1 MNIQC
6 FLRCKI
12 WEPIETWFYNVRNG
26 IENIKNWLP
35 TIWEDRNWDHYYI
48 YVILRR
54 KLHLM
59 EQNIRHNGHH
69 VNAERDADNIKVC
82 VNLLDRLIAD
92 DYHEMAFGKHDKKW
106 GDIELRTKP
115 VEGRDDIV
123 GVDIH
128 RDKVIT
134 EDDKKQE
141 RKEFK
146 NAAEHETYL
155 REQDLDLLFKNMRK
169 YIQTWW
175 D

>member
-1 MNIQC
+1 MNTKW
-6 FLRCKI
+6 LKCKI
-12 WEPIETWFYNVRNG
+12 WDPIETFFYNVRNG
-26 IENIKNWLP
+26 VENIKNWLHI
-35 TIWEDRNWDHYYI
+35 IWEDRNWDHYYI
-48 YVILRR
+48 YVVLRH

-59 EQNIRHNGHH
+59 EKNIRENGCH
-69 VNAERDADNIKVC
+69 VNANKDADNIKVC

-92 DYHEMAFGKHDKKW
+92 DYHEMAFKKHDEKW

-115 VEGRDDIV
+115 SEKYKDLYS
-123 GVDIH
+123 VDVH
-128 RDKVIT
+128 RDNIKT
-134 EDDKKQE
+134 KEDEELE

-146 NAAEHETYL
+146 KACEHETYL